1 MKVQPSQNI
10 PSQRYIL
17 GMIPI
22 TITFLWC
29 FKRRKVHPVATEK
42 KTLYEIVD
50 DK

>member
-1 MKVQPSQNI
+1 MKVQPSHNI

-29 FKRRKVHPVATEK
+29 FKRRKVHPTEK
-42 KTLYEIVD
+42 KALYEIFD